1 MNFQP
6 IRAATLAA
14 FLILGQGTALFP
26 AARPVWAQK
35 SPDYNVKASDY
46 DDGEAAGM
54 ARSEMLGHWQSQNG
68 DRYLFR
74 SNGTYTFSKGDVS
87 AGNVSHSGTWRLGRG
102 GKTLRLLAT
111 RRVVLEGHH
120 RRTLRASKT
129 FVMDIGS
136 QDPPSGFLLSGQEFG
151 RPRR

>member
-1 MNFQP
+1 MKFQP

-14 FLILGQGTALFP
+14 FLILGQGVAMFP
-26 AARPVWAQK
+26 AAHPAWAQK
-35 SPDYNVKASDY
+35 AY
-46 DDGEAAGM
+46 DDYGDEAAGM
-54 ARSEMLGHWQSQNG
+54 TRSEMLGHWQSQNG

-74 SNGTYTFSKGDVS
+74 SNGTYTFSKGNIS

-120 RRTLRASKT
+120 RRTLRANKT
-129 FVMDIGS
+129 FVMAIGS
-136 QDPPSGFLLSGQEFG
+136 QDPQAGFLLSGQEFE

>member
-14 FLILGQGTALFP
+14 FLILGQGVALFP
-26 AARPVWAQK
+26 AAHPAWAI
-35 SPDYNVKASDY
+35 KADDY
-46 DDGEAAGM
+46 DDNGAAGM
-54 ARSEMLGHWQSQNG
+54 ARSEMLGQWQSQDG

-74 SNGTYTFSKGDVS
+74 SNGTYTFSRGDVS

-120 RRTLRASKT
+120 RRTLRAGKT
-129 FVMDIGS
+129 FVMGIGS
-136 QDPPSGFLLSGQEFG
+136 QDPQAGFLLGAQEFR
-151 RPRR
+151 RPGQWAN